1 MEIQNEQFRNCTVSF
16 RTTSQHK
23 LQISRLAEASK
34 LSASEYLLH
43 LVTRFGQP
51 IDQFTGEPREVKNL
65 KESIK
70 TLERDK
76 RQLEVKLENAD
87 IRVSIE
93 QEVAVKQ
100 AERCAKAEAEALRL
114 RKELSKIQKLLVEQ
128 MKATES
134 TPPDEG
140 NAAKC
145 SVVVDADNDVPIGLS
160 DALLLLL
167 SVITIGRLNS
177 FRN

>member
-43 LVTRFGQP
+43 LVIRFGQP

-65 KESIK
+65 KESIRK
-70 TLERDK
+70 LERDK

-87 IRVSIE
+87 TRVSIE

-114 RKELSKIQKLLVEQ
+114 RKELNKLQLQFVEIQKEMPIEPSESNGGFKELISANNDAYSFNGISTVAILV
-128 MKATES
+128 
-134 TPPDEG
+134 
-140 NAAKC
+140 
-145 SVVVDADNDVPIGLS
+145 LS
-160 DALLLLL
+160 IALL
-167 SVITIGRLNS
+167 GRTN
-177 FRN
+177 

>member
-23 LQISRLAEASK
+23 LQITRLAEASK

-70 TLERDK
+70 RLERDK
-76 RQLEVKLENAD
+76 RQLEVKLDNAD

-114 RKELSKIQKLLVEQ
+114 RKELLKLEQNKALIASVLDNQTITLESDKDESKQKALNQ
-128 MKATES
+128 DM
-134 TPPDEG
+134 
-140 NAAKC
+140 
-145 SVVVDADNDVPIGLS
+145 VVGVSG
-160 DALLLLL
+160 LLLFVL
-167 SVITIGRLNS
+167 SMVLAKQ
-177 FRN
+177 FK

>member
-1 MEIQNEQFRNCTVSF
+1 MEIQNEQYRNCTVSF

-23 LQISRLAEASK
+23 LQITRLAEASK

-70 TLERDK
+70 RLERDK

-114 RKELSKIQKLLVEQ
+114 RKELLKLEQHKALNASVLDNQTITLESDKDESKQKALNQ
-128 MKATES
+128 DM
-134 TPPDEG
+134 
-140 NAAKC
+140 
-145 SVVVDADNDVPIGLS
+145 VVGVSG
-160 DALLLLL
+160 LLLFVL
-167 SVITIGRLNS
+167 SMVLAKQ
-177 FRN
+177 FK

>member
-23 LQISRLAEASK
+23 LQITRLAEASK

-70 TLERDK
+70 RLERDK

-128 MKATES
+128 MNATGT
-134 TPPDEG
+134 TPPDEAS
-140 NAAKC
+140 AAIH
-145 SVVVDADNDVPIGLS
+145 SAVVDTDNDEGLS
-160 DALLLLL
+160 EALLLLL
-167 SVITIGRLNS
+167 SVITIGIYSPRMQ
-177 FRN
+177 